1 MSKKLDGKVA
11 VITGSTRSIGRAI
24 AEDFL
29 AEGASVVL
37 SGRSREKGALAL
49 KELDAGDR
57 AHFVVSDALEQ
68 DQVENLVDESVKHF
82 GAVDILV
89 NNTGGCDGFAL
100 IHELSDTAWNRA
112 IDWTLNSAFWA
123 TRRALPGM
131 LERGWGRVIC
141 ISSVEGKR
149 ASQPAIGHYIT
160 SKHALNGFVKAV
172 AVEYGAQGV
181 TANAICPGAVET
193 DSMAVAGRQAA
204 EAAGISYEQ
213 FLAQYAGQ
221 AMTGKL
227 NTVDEVAAVATL
239 LASDAGAGMT
249 GGLINVDGGTSPW

>member
-1 MSKKLDGKVA
+1 MSRKLDGKVA
-11 VITGSTRSIGRAI
+11 LITGSTRGIGRAI
-24 AEDFL
+24 AEEFL
-29 AEGASVVL
+29 SEGASVVL
-37 SGRSREKGALAL
+37 SGRSREKGDLAL
-49 KELDAGDR
+49 KELDAGDC
-57 AHFVVSDALEQ
+57 AHFVASEALDQ
-68 DQVENLVDESVKHF
+68 HQVESLVDESIKHF

-112 IDWTLNSAFWA
+112 IDWTLSSTFWA

-131 LERGWGRVIC
+131 LQRGWGRVIC

-149 ASQPAIGHYIT
+149 ASQPAIAHYIT
-160 SKHALNGFVKAV
+160 SKHAVNGFVKAV
-172 AVEYGAQGV
+172 AVEYGVHGI

-204 EAAGISYEQ
+204 EAAGISYQQ
-213 FLAQYAGQ
+213 FLAQYASQ
-221 AMTGKL
+221 AMTRRL
-227 NTVDEVAAVATL
+227 NTVEEVAAVATL

>member
-1 MSKKLDGKVA
+1 MSRKLDGKVA
-11 VITGSTRSIGRAI
+11 VITGSTRGIGRAI

-29 AEGASVVL
+29 REGASVVL
-37 SGRSREKGALAL
+37 SGRSHEKATLAL

-68 DQVENLVDESVKHF
+68 DQVESLVDESVKHF

-100 IHELSDTAWNRA
+100 IHELSDAAWNRA
-112 IDWTLNSAFWA
+112 MDWTLNSAFWA

-172 AVEYGAQGV
+172 AVEYGARGV

-204 EAAGISYEQ
+204 DAAGITYEA
-213 FLAQYAGQ
+213 FLGQYARQ
-221 AMTGKL
+221 AMTGRL
-227 NTVDEVAAVATL
+227 NTVEEVAAVATL
-239 LASDAGAGMT
+239 LASDAGSGMT

>member
-29 AEGASVVL
+29 QEGASVVL
-37 SGRSREKGALAL
+37 SGRSAEKGALAL

-149 ASQPAIGHYIT
+149 ASQPAIAHYIT

-172 AVEYGAQGV
+172 AVEYGAHGV

-204 EAAGISYEQ
+204 EAAGISYEA
-213 FLAQYAGQ
+213 FLGQYASQ

-227 NTVDEVAAVATL
+227 NTVEEVAAVATL

>member
-11 VITGSTRSIGRAI
+11 VITGSTRGIGRAI

-29 AEGASVVL
+29 REGASVVL
-37 SGRSREKGALAL
+37 SGRSHEKATLAL

-68 DQVENLVDESVKHF
+68 DQVESLVDESVQHF

-100 IHELSDTAWNRA
+100 IHELSDAAWNRA
-112 IDWTLNSAFWA
+112 MDWTLNSAFWA

-172 AVEYGAQGV
+172 AVEYGARGV

-204 EAAGISYEQ
+204 DAAGVTYEA
-213 FLAQYAGQ
+213 FLGQYARQ
-221 AMTGKL
+221 AMTGRL
-227 NTVDEVAAVATL
+227 NTVEEVAAVATL
-239 LASDAGAGMT
+239 LASDAGSGMT